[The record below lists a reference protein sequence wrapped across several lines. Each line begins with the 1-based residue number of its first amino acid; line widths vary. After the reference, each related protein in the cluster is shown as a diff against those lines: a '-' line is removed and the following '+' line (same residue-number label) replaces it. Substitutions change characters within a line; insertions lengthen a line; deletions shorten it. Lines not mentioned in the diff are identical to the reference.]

1 MQQARVTVC
10 CNAADA
16 VAKPSLRRLRRSL
29 PEASGQCPVRKSGDK
44 AANPLYDNIIRQL

>member
-1 MQQARVTVC
+1 MPQTKQHQ
-10 CNAADA
+10 
-16 VAKPSLRRLRRSL
+16 PSHALLLSDSRL

>member
-1 MQQARVTVC
+1 MSC
-10 CNAADA
+10 CKKTGA
-16 VAKPSLRRLRRSL
+16 VLL

>member
-1 MQQARVTVC
+1 MRYNVR
-10 CNAADA
+10 
-16 VAKPSLRRLRRSL
+16 PSKKFQKDIKRLKRRGLDMSL